1 MPQTLV
7 GCAKFRNK
15 LSARDNP
22 PILHRCKPSSSA
34 VSRFPHLCFNP
45 KPSPTPAIFSQ
56 ILPVPSANL
65 TWTVSINN
73 RTHIVMQRHPTSN
86 HILSINQVGWHYT
99 VYSYDLDDVSMT
111 WFMDFI
117 WLYIYIIYI
126 YIWYV
131 KYVMVHES
139 RELTLL
145 TRLTSRYQLWIPFL
159 PSPPREPCWASRSP
173 PAAPRRCSGHRPRWV
188 QRRAWAARCCKAT
201 PRDLRGDI
209 WTILKI
215 SQRL

>member
-1 MPQTLV
+1 MVNPGTLNLEIKRIVVVESARFWANIIIILHIFGQSPTPSMPQTLV

-99 VYSYDLDDVSMT
+99 VYSYDLDDVFMT

-117 WLYIYIIYI
+117 WLYIYIIY
-126 YIWYV
+126 
-131 KYVMVHES
+131 MV
-139 RELTLL
+139 
-145 TRLTSRYQLWIPFL
+145 
-159 PSPPREPCWASRSP
+159 C
-173 PAAPRRCSGHRPRWV
+173 
-188 QRRAWAARCCKAT
+188 
-201 PRDLRGDI
+201 
-209 WTILKI
+209 
-215 SQRL
+215 